1 MVQLLQKRDRKET
14 RNCESCGKPKMKSYF
29 YDWYSAFDGSF
40 LAVVCLNCAK
50 RETGSKHKL
59 ERYGMTILQAM
70 LEENESLE
78 KQVRIAIEGLSLIKE
93 SNDPMNIA
101 RETLDAIAKVKQ
113 EK

>member
-1 MVQLLQKRDRKET
+1 M
-14 RNCESCGKPKMKSYF
+14 P
-29 YDWYSAFDGSF
+29 
-40 LAVVCLNCAK
+40 
-50 RETGSKHKL
+50 
-59 ERYGMTILQAM
+59 ILQAM

>member
-1 MVQLLQKRDRKET
+1 VKKQEYLEQHFIDIRRGLMVQLLQKRDRKET

-59 ERYGMTILQAM
+59 ER
-70 LEENESLE
+70 
-78 KQVRIAIEGLSLIKE
+78 
-93 SNDPMNIA
+93 
-101 RETLDAIAKVKQ
+101 
-113 EK
+113 